1 MENLQIEQ
9 VTTKP
14 LEMNF
19 KCTGGPYG
27 DCMAAF
33 AVELNRKCT
42 FRELIDLILTKNE
55 WGYIGKDD
63 PRDVFGY
70 PRFEYSYDHI
80 KEGSERGHFTE
91 EDYNRIV
98 KVVKAHG
105 GWSRMDYWITFNE

>member
-27 DCMAAF
+27 DCTAAY
-33 AVELNRKCT
+33 AVKLNRECT
-42 FRELIDLILTKNE
+42 FRELIDLILTRNE
-55 WGYIGKDD
+55 WGYIGKDY
-63 PRDVFGY
+63 PREVFGH
-70 PRFEYSYDHI
+70 PRFEYSHDHI
-80 KEGSERGHFTE
+80 KDGSERGHFTE

-105 GWSRMDYWITFNE
+105 GWSRMDYLITLE